1 MSTCQDASLFTLRV
15 TALWAI
21 GVTAAFSQTSAPAP
35 DIGVGVELVLA
46 VDASRSID
54 YREQMIQR
62 RGYAEA
68 FRSGAV
74 QNAILNGGWGRVAIT
89 YVEWA
94 GVWSQSVMIPWT
106 LIDSRAA
113 AEAFAAEIEA
123 GPPNGA
129 SRTSIS
135 AAIDFS
141 VGLFD
146 KNGFSGLRRVIDI
159 SGDGP
164 NNQGRDVAEARDAAI
179 ARGITINGLPLM
191 TNDPDMAFGGWG
203 DIADLD
209 KYYADCV
216 IGGPGSFLIPVT
228 DWEQFAGAVQRKLV
242 LELAGDTP
250 GPGPEMTAGP
260 ERLIRIQASASDCR
274 VGERMWED
282 RQRRW
287 GNE

>member
-1 MSTCQDASLFTLRV
+1 MSTSRDVSLFTLRV

-21 GVTAAFSQTSAPAP
+21 GASAAFSQASAPEV
-35 DIGVGVELVLA
+35 GVGVELVLA

-68 FRSGAV
+68 FRSGPV

-106 LIDSRAA
+106 LIDSRDG
-113 AEAFAAEIEA
+113 AEAFAAAIEA

-141 VGLFD
+141 VGLFE

-164 NNQGRDVAEARDAAI
+164 NNQGGDVAEARDAAI

-191 TNDPDMAFGGWG
+191 TNDPEGPDTFGGWG
-203 DIADLD
+203 NISDLD
-209 KYYADCV
+209 RYYADCV
-216 IGGPGSFLIPVT
+216 IGGPGAFLIPVT

-242 LELAGDTP
+242 LELAGDMP
-250 GPGPEMTAGP
+250 QGSAGP
-260 ERLIRIQASASDCR
+260 ERLIRIQTTAPANCR
-274 VGERMWED
+274 VGEQMWED